1 MDNTPL
7 NREQSSAIAEALLVP
22 ERAAQQTRSQA
33 VSQREAAR
41 LAWRQKVRRRGGFAI
56 AGLLVGGLLAWVLGN
71 SVQGGA
77 VLGALMGLLCGA
89 LPGIRRQRRQPG

>member
-1 MDNTPL
+1 MEKPTL
-7 NREQSSAIAEALLVP
+7 NREQASAMAEALLMP
-22 ERAAQQTRSQA
+22 ERAAQQAQA
-33 VSQREAAR
+33 QAMVQREAAR

-56 AGLLVGGLLAWVLGN
+56 AGLLVGGLLAWALGN

-77 VLGALMGLLCGA
+77 VLGALLGLLCAA